1 MKSLQGHLLVAAV
14 DLRDPNFFHTVVLL
28 IRHDENGA
36 FGVVLNRPS
45 STRLKDVWSK
55 ISQTPCATNELL
67 YVGGPV
73 QGPLLALH
81 CNSELSQVEAIPGV
95 YVSTDSTELE
105 LLVAD
110 ANQRAKFF
118 VGYSGWGAGQLEGEI
133 DQGSWRTIE
142 AKPELVFQGDDGLWG
157 RVTRRINDLALIEQL
172 RIKHVPEASWLN

>member
-14 DLRDPNFFHTVVLL
+14 DLRDPNFSHTVVLL

-45 STRLKDVWSK
+45 TTRLKDIWCK
-55 ISQTPCATNELL
+55 ISQTHCATNEVL

-81 CNSELSQVEAIPGV
+81 CNAELSQVEALPGV
-95 YVSTDSTELE
+95 FISTDSAELE

-110 ANQRAKFF
+110 AKQKAKFF
-118 VGYSGWGAGQLEGEI
+118 LGYAGWGAGQLEGEME
-133 DQGSWRTIE
+133 QGSWRTMQ
-142 AKPELVFQGDDGLWG
+142 ATAAHVFEGDEDLWE
-157 RVTRRINDLALIEQL
+157 RLLRQINDAALVQQFG
-172 RIKHVPEASWLN
+172 IKHVPEASWLN

>member
-1 MKSLQGHLLVAAV
+1 MNSLQGHLLVAAV

-45 STRLKDVWSK
+45 NTRLKDVWSK
-55 ISQTPCATNELL
+55 ISESRCATNEVL

-81 CNSELSQVEAIPGV
+81 CNAELSQVEAIPGV

-110 ANQRAKFF
+110 AEQRAKFF
-118 VGYSGWGAGQLEGEI
+118 VGYAGWGAGQLEGEME
-133 DQGSWRTIE
+133 QGSWRTIQ
-142 AKPELVFQGDDGLWG
+142 ATPALVFEGDEGLWG
-157 RVTRRINDLALIEQL
+157 RVTRQINDAALIEQL